1 MGLSC
6 GAVELIIHEHLYRP
20 LNGLSVLLIGRQ
32 NTDITPQAMTNLLN
46 LYGLSPRVPY
56 VIERPGS
63 MDHLTIALPPDAER
77 IADVSVFR
85 ALADCQVQA
94 LDISD
99 YEGAE
104 IVHDLNRPLP
114 EELKGR
120 FDFIFDG
127 SCLDNIFDGPGT
139 LIKLSE
145 LLKPGGRL
153 LLYNASNSAPTAYL
167 QFSPDWFIDYFAV
180 NNYADCKVY
189 IHEFPNDFQGIVSS
203 RMPEGGY
210 PPQAGC
216 FWHFDPLVMYS
227 GQWGYQNSQ
236 IADGGQRYVYVIAE
250 KGEHSTSNVSPV
262 QMHYRGNDSE
272 RYLESARRFRSS
284 NRPICQPRTGEL
296 FMAANISAWEVLY
309 PISRWSRRTYP
320 PRTPSPKHNAAPVC
334 LPKPWRSSLDVPKAL
349 LEAEERSDHA
359 TPDLLYSEIA
369 DLVGRCRELQFEKEK
384 CLRERAQLTSERDML
399 QTKCD
404 QLSSERDATRDEL
417 QKMLASRS
425 WRLTKPARRLRSSF
439 SKAITRRAL
448 RT

>member
-6 GAVELIIHEHLYRP
+6 GAVEIIIQEHLYRS
-20 LNGLSVLLIGRQ
+20 LGGLRVLLIGRQ
-32 NTDITPQAMTNLLN
+32 NTDITPQAMTNLLT
-46 LYGLSPRVPY
+46 LYSLSPRVPY

-63 MDHLTIALPPDAER
+63 LDHLTISLPPDAAR
-77 IADVSVFR
+77 IADVSVFH

-104 IVHDLNRPLP
+104 IVHDLNEPLP
-114 EELKGR
+114 ESLKGR

-167 QFSPDWFIDYFAV
+167 QFSPDWFIDYFAA

-189 IHEFPNDFQGIVSS
+189 VHEFPYHSQQVDPSP
-203 RMPEGGY
+203 MPEGGF
-210 PPQAGC
+210 PPQTGC

-250 KGEHSTSNVSPV
+250 KGDYSTSDVTPV
-262 QMHYRGNDSE
+262 QMHYRGNDRE
-272 RYLESARRFRSS
+272 RYLELARRFRASK
-284 NRPICQPRTGEL
+284 RPICQPRTGEP
-296 FMAANISAWEVLY
+296 FTAASISGWEVVY
-309 PISRWSRRTYP
+309 PISRWSRRPYP
-320 PRTPSPKHNAAPVC
+320 PQTPSPHHNAAPVQ
-334 LPKPWRSSLDVPKAL
+334 LPAPWCSDLEVMTAL
-349 LEAEERSDHA
+349 LDAAEEGRPA
-359 TPDLLYSEIA
+359 GPNALRTQVA
-369 DLVGRCRELQFEKEK
+369 DFMGKIM
-384 CLRERAQLTSERDML
+384 A
-399 QTKCD
+399 
-404 QLSSERDATRDEL
+404 ERDAARADL
-417 QKMLASRS
+417 QKIMTSRS
-425 WRLTKPARRLRSSF
+425 WRVTAPLRKFKSAF
-439 SKAITRRAL
+439 RGP
-448 RT
+448 